1 MILFRAGREVARH
14 SGVMAAG
21 ALRGWIDQHLGA

>member
-1 MILFRAGREVARH
+1 MILFRGGRELARH

-21 ALRGWIDQHLGA
+21 VLRDWIDQHLGG